1 MNVIWFD
8 YALPCICSFLACLG
22 FTLVFNIHGVGKLIC
37 GVGSICWPGRPFLP
51 PSWPRR

>member
-22 FTLVFNIHGVGKLIC
+22 LFLLPRAFGHG
-37 GVGSICWPGRPFLP
+37 